1 MKVFL
6 PVYNTALPNVL
17 GDLEE
22 AFVDHQQALRQALKL
37 HAYTN
42 GSPIYKDA
50 KERMGKYRPAIRDNV
65 IIHAKMLVEVFDIRG
80 TDFIDYQLEIS
91 PWICN
96 TVFHRGSEYE
106 FLSGKWYERTWK
118 KSAIKAPTKKHG
130 LLFYKDWTSKH
141 PTAGLTILTNK
152 KDLRT
157 LTYGMAVEKQAKQI
171 INAANMHLKNLRAD
185 KTPDILTADKRGE
198 HYDIIEDQFIRDR
211 GLKINEAV
219 KEILKEARLLMFCGP
234 ITDGD
239 RRHFRKNGL
248 FDVQKR
254 LQLVVFQTRHDAQP
268 VVMLDCDPRMLVGM
282 GEEDDRG
289 HNRIAAGLAGILDA
303 YYKSKKL

>member
-22 AFVDHQQALRQALKL
+22 AFVDHQQALHQALMM
-37 HAYTN
+37 HAYTD
-42 GSPIYKDA
+42 GGTLFKQV
-50 KERMGKYRPAIRDNV
+50 KERLFMAPPHVQDNV
-65 IIHAKMLVEVFDIRG
+65 VLHIKKLVEVLDLRNLDYIENRR
-80 TDFIDYQLEIS
+80 FITE
-91 PWICN
+91 WFGN
-96 TVFHRGSEYE
+96 TVLHRGSEYE

-130 LLFYKDWTSKH
+130 LIFYKDWTSKH

-157 LTYGMAVEKQAKQI
+157 LTYGMAVEKQSKQI
-171 INAANMHLKNLRAD
+171 LHAANAHLKNVRAD
-185 KTPDILTADKRGE
+185 KTPDIATVAKRGE

-234 ITDGD
+234 ITKGD
-239 RRHFRKNGL
+239 HKHFEKNGL
-248 FDVQKR
+248 FDIQKR
-254 LQLVVFQTRHDAQP
+254 LQLVVFQTRYDKQP
-268 VVMLDCDPRMLVGM
+268 VEMLECDPRITVGM
-282 GEEDDRG
+282 GDANDRG
-289 HNRIAAGLAGILDA
+289 HNNIAAGLAGILDA
-303 YYKSKKL
+303 YSKCEKL